1 MPCQIN
7 NRAEL
12 AAFIRKMSAEDT
24 SKWDNS
30 DLGRFLEALSAWV
43 DDCDGYYANIGSMNN
58 PDSASWQILADA
70 LQAAKI
76 YE

>member
-1 MPCQIN
+1 MSCQIN
-7 NRAEL
+7 TRAEL
-12 AAFIRKMSAEDT
+12 AALIRKMSVEDT

-30 DLGRFLEALSAWV
+30 NLGSFLEALSAWV
-43 DDCDGYYANIGSMNN
+43 DHCDGYYTNTGSDIN
-58 PDSASWQILADA
+58 PDSATWQILADA